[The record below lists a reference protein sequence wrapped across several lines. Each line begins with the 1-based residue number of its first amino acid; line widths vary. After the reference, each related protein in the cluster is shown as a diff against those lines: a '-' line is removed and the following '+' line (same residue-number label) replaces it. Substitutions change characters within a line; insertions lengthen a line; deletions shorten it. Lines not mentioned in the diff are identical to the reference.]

1 MSRLGPLAGRG
12 FRLLFL
18 GRTVSVLG
26 SAIAPIGLAF
36 AVLDLTGSKADLGY
50 VLAARALPQVIF
62 LLFGGVLSDRLPRHH
77 VMVASSIVS
86 GASQL
91 AAGALVLAG
100 GARIWE
106 LAALAAVNGTS
117 SAFFFPAS
125 TGVLPQVVP
134 LDSLQQAN
142 ALLRLGIN
150 ATTIVGASI
159 GGLLVAATSPGV
171 AILVD
176 GVTFALGAVF
186 IGLMHLPPGERVPG
200 STMLHELRVGWREFS
215 SRTWLWAIVV
225 QFSVVNA
232 AESGA
237 VNVLGP
243 AVSKAHFGGAAWWGA
258 ALTAQS
264 LGLVLCG
271 TMMLR
276 YRPRRILLVA
286 TLAIF
291 PMALFPLS
299 LARPVAAPLVVLA
312 GFLAG
317 FFVEIFGVLWD
328 TAMQQEI
335 PHDRLSRVSAYDAVG
350 SYVFTPLG
358 LAVVGPV
365 AQAFGT
371 RGTLLGAAALVAL
384 PTALVLLSRD
394 VRTLTRRRAAS

>member
-1 MSRLGPLAGRG
+1 
-12 FRLLFL
+12 
-18 GRTVSVLG
+18 
-26 SAIAPIGLAF
+26 
-36 AVLDLTGSKADLGY
+36 
-50 VLAARALPQVIF
+50 
-62 LLFGGVLSDRLPRHH
+62 
-77 VMVASSIVS
+77 
-86 GASQL
+86 
-91 AAGALVLAG
+91 
-100 GARIWE
+100 
-106 LAALAAVNGTS
+106 
-117 SAFFFPAS
+117 
-125 TGVLPQVVP
+125 
-134 LDSLQQAN
+134 
-142 ALLRLGIN
+142 
-150 ATTIVGASI
+150 
-159 GGLLVAATSPGV
+159 
-171 AILVD
+171 
-176 GVTFALGAVF
+176 
-186 IGLMHLPPGERVPG
+186 
-200 STMLHELRVGWREFS
+200 MLHELRVGWREFS

-225 QFSVVNA
+225 QFAVVNA

-271 TMMLR
+271 AMMLR

-328 TAMQQEI
+328 TAYQQEI

-350 SYVFTPLG
+350 SFVLIPLG

-365 AQAFGT
+365 AEALGT
-371 RGTLLGAAALVAL
+371 RATLLAAAALVAV

-394 VRTLTRRRAAS
+394 VRTLERRRPAA